1 MLKFRDDILTFQKGC
16 DFTKSLL
23 ESGYLLIIKEESE
36 QDISLIPG
44 QIDFPLHGKR
54 LNQLSLYWYVF
65 QYRFLV
71 SLTLLVSSVRPRCSE
86 KNFVLVLF
94 FVLVSCFGS
103 DAS

>member
-44 QIDFPLHGKR
+44 QIDFPLTWEVAEPA
-54 LNQLSLYWYVF
+54 L
-65 QYRFLV
+65 
-71 SLTLLVSSVRPRCSE
+71 P
-86 KNFVLVLF
+86 VLVCFSVPLLSF
-94 FVLVSCFGS
+94 FESTFVKCSTKMF
-103 DAS
+103 